1 MLNAKQRN
9 AWQMRNATQWMSGK
23 ETKRDKIKPS
33 ASHVILLCYATLRF
47 YYYYYY
53 ITYVRTCVTCVSSQP
68 SVDLLL
74 LLLLLAV
81 LWNEWVSKQSGIGP
95 VQSSPIQSELRKLR
109 WLMRDPFPLR
119 DVRPLRPLDLQDLEH
134 WLAGCICSS
143 HSFIWFLF
151 QGFPMHTTTR
161 VEVVCIG

>member
-33 ASHVILLCYATLRF
+33 AVTWFCSITLRYATLLLLLLLH
-47 YYYYYY
+47 Y
-53 ITYVRTCVTCVSSQP
+53 IVRTCVTCVSSQP
-68 SVDLLL
+68 SVD